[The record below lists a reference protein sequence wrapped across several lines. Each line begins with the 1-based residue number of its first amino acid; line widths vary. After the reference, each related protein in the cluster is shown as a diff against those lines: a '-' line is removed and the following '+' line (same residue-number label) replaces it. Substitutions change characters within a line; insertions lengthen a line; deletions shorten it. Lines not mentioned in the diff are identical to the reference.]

1 MADQV
6 AVYVDTVESV
16 SDDQAVCIVRAFEG
30 VTTVGHTFNAIVNKS
45 RESVAVSIRVDRMW
59 RYGREVDILDP
70 IHSARLELS
79 GSGLKNLFSSGVLV
93 SEGDEFVGDGRNR
106 Q

>member
-6 AVYVDTVESV
+6 VVYVDTVESV
-16 SDDQAVCIVRAFEG
+16 ADEHAVCIVRAHEG

-45 RESVAVSIRVDRMW
+45 GESVPVSIRVDKMW

-70 IHSARLELS
+70 IHSARLELG
-79 GSGLKNLFSSGVLV
+79 GSGLKNLFATGVLV
-93 SEGDEFVGDGRNR
+93 SEVDDVMGDENNQR
-106 Q
+106 